1 MSSVMVG
8 WQLSANV
15 SAYEWK
21 LIKIN
26 IFFHH
31 RCWIFGSH
39 WVNTWSI
46 STWHRI
52 KRGAYNCNSHREISS
67 AGCILYIMSCQEIPN
82 WSNNECNNPIKI
94 VQHTQQKGRTLVD
107 DAQLGPPL
115 GLCLSRTSPI
125 ATSWCSA
132 GCQPRDGVLPVRIPL
147 FLPVSVSVW
156 WDKGV
161 LEHFTSSYY
170 TSSLVY
176 LMQESSFMSLVQD
189 VPDFQLPTE
198 LAQRETGGRLWE

>member
-1 MSSVMVG
+1 M
-8 WQLSANV
+8 Q
-15 SAYEWK
+15 
-21 LIKIN
+21 
-26 IFFHH
+26 
-31 RCWIFGSH
+31 R
-39 WVNTWSI
+39 
-46 STWHRI
+46 
-52 KRGAYNCNSHREISS
+52 
-67 AGCILYIMSCQEIPN
+67 
-82 WSNNECNNPIKI
+82 
-94 VQHTQQKGRTLVD
+94 TQRKGRTLVD
-107 DAQLGPPL
+107 DTQLGPPL

-198 LAQRETGGRLWE
+198 LAQRETGGRSTGIGSKRVPTATAKGTFSRLILSNYRHNLESCCW